1 MWRVHNSIKY
11 WFYWRCFI
19 KYTINNNSYKEIEDL
34 NNEEI
39 IKWFL
44 PTYERISKNLY
55 SDKNSI
61 EELVNLLK
69 SIGSNEIK
77 LEYKNENPFLAK
89 WNKI

>member
-1 MWRVHNSIKY
+1 MANKI
-11 WFYWRCFI
+11 I
-19 KYTINNNSYKEIEDL
+19 KYTIKNNSYKEIEDL

-61 EELVNLLK
+61 ELVNLLK
-69 SIGSNEIK
+69 SLGSNEIK
-77 LEYKNENPFLAK
+77 LEYKNENPFLAE
-89 WNKI
+89 

>member
-1 MWRVHNSIKY
+1 MANKI
-11 WFYWRCFI
+11 I
-19 KYTINNNSYKEIEDL
+19 KYTIKNNSYKEIEDL

-44 PTYERISKNLY
+44 PTYERISKKLY